1 MGIDKFC
8 PDPIGRQGLVQQVI
22 GAAVDGLL
30 SYDVLACMGKSQNG
44 IGDRRR
50 AGSNSQACHAAFQR
64 GHSVL
69 QDSLGGVGQTPVDIA
84 GVPQIEAV
92 SRVLGAVENIGS
104 CLVDRHRPGICR
116 GVCLFL
122 SYVKL

>member
-22 GAAVDGLL
+22 GTAVNGLL
-30 SYDVLACMGKSQNG
+30 GNDVLARVGKGQDG
-44 IGDRRR
+44 IGDCCR
-50 AGSNSQACHAAFQR
+50 AGSNSQASHAAFQR

-84 GVPQIEAV
+84 GVPQIKTV